1 MKIFVDA
8 NVIIDY
14 LVDRMP
20 FADDAEAVIDAC
32 VQDGTWT
39 VNKAGNQMTE
49 RLFNPDYRDM
59 IECLLREGVDFMLV
73 GGYAVALHGWPRTT
87 FDIDFWIMANPEN
100 AKAVMR
106 AIKAFGAPLMGLT
119 EADFYRPGMVFQI
132 GNEPQRIDIISAVD
146 GLDYADASLR
156 AVKMIVDGME
166 IKVLSL
172 DDLIVNKR
180 ASGRPKDIADAL
192 ALEKLKARSKNG

>member
-1 MKIFVDA
+1 M
-8 NVIIDY
+8 
-14 LVDRMP
+14 L
-20 FADDAEAVIDAC
+20 AVLEDI
-32 VQDGTWT
+32 GKRREHSM
-39 VNKAGNQMTE
+39 NE
-49 RLFNPDYRDM
+49 RILNPDYRDM
-59 IECLLREGVDFMLV
+59 VECLVREGVDFMLV

-106 AIKAFGAPLMGLT
+106 AITSFGAPLMGLT

-132 GNEPQRIDIISAVD
+132 GTEPQRIDIISAVD

-156 AVKMIVDGME
+156 AVTMNVDGLE
-166 IKVLSL
+166 IKVVSL

-180 ASGRPKDIADAL
+180 ASGRPKDIADAVM
-192 ALEKLKARSKNG
+192 LEKLKERGNG